1 MKKVFSL
8 VACSLVSLSMFA
20 EGYQVNLQSAR
31 QAGMGHVG
39 TGMKLGAESMHFNP
53 AGLTSIQNT
62 ADFSVAGNMIFSNVK
77 YTNGSYTAKTDN
89 GVSTPMSAYAGFK
102 LGKRWAAGL
111 AVTTPYGSSLNW
123 GDNWRGADLIQ
134 KISLQS
140 FCFQPTVAYQ
150 VLDNLSIGAGLMVFR
165 GNFEIDKSLLP
176 IGFKPG
182 LPGVDNLFPVDA
194 PAASINLKGDAKTA
208 YGFNV
213 GVLWNIED
221 NFSFGI
227 SYRSKAMIKV
237 NDGDASISFDNE
249 KLQNILQN
257 TPVIK
262 EQINALNGA
271 RVKTQLPAPSN
282 LTVGFSYKPTEKW
295 TIAADLQYVGWNAY
309 DSLNFEFNKDGK
321 VVELK
326 SEKNYSS
333 SIAAR
338 IGTEYETYDWLTLR
352 AGFYYDQT
360 PVNAMYY
367 NPETPGANKFGVTTG
382 ATFNLYKGLS
392 ADLALAYVFG
402 TPTEGRVQTGIVNNK
417 PVYFQGKYTPNAFNL
432 SLGLRY
438 NF

>member
-1 MKKVFSL
+1 MKKIFSL

-123 GDNWRGADLIQ
+123 GDNWVGANLIQ

-150 VLDNLSIGAGLMVFR
+150 ILDNLSIGAGLMVFT
-165 GNFEIDKSLLP
+165 GNFEIDKSLTP
-176 IGFKPG
+176 ISDKPLAPG
-182 LPGVDNLFPVDA
+182 LPAGVPL
-194 PAASINLKGDAKTA
+194 AAVNLKGDAKPA

-237 NDGDASISFDNE
+237 DKGDAKVSFLNEDIE
-249 KLQNILQN
+249 KLIQLIPQLSG
-257 TPVIK
+257 P
-262 EQINALNGA
+262 INAVNGA
-271 RVKTQLPAPSN
+271 KVKTQLPAPSN

-309 DSLNFEFNKDGK
+309 DSLNFQFDKNGLITEQP
-321 VVELK
+321 

-338 IGTEYETYDWLTLR
+338 IGSEYETYDWLTLR

-360 PVNAMYY
+360 PVNAFYY